1 LGNFAAMTVVTGAR
15 EPAKGGWR
23 VLWWL
28 AIGIAGVAAALI
40 TGHAR
45 YFVGGFGLIYPLQ
58 RLFLQIPGTD
68 PSKTGWQRTRERFG
82 SGSSDSVS

>member
-1 LGNFAAMTVVTGAR
+1 MPVLTGAQ

-23 VLWWL
+23 VLLWISF
-28 AIGIAGVAAALI
+28 AIAVAGVAVALI
-40 TGHAR
+40 TGHHR
-45 YFVGGFGLIYPLQ
+45 YFLGGFGLIYPLQ
-58 RLFLQIPGTD
+58 RLFWQTPGTD